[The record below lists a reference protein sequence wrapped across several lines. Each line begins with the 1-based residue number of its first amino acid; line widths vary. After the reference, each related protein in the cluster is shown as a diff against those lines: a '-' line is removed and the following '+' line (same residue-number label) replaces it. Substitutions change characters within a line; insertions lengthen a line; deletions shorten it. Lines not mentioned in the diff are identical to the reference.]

1 MDNRRYNSREE
12 RKRLENEQRK
22 SRGRSSSK
30 KVKSAKPKK
39 SWLKRIVLVVV
50 ALGVIGLLLG
60 GGLFAYYAATA
71 PKLDEETLKD
81 PVSSKFYDKN
91 GKEFYTMGTEE
102 REHVKFEDIP
112 KQMQDAIL
120 STEDARFYDH
130 HGIDFYRLGGAVLAN
145 FRDGFGSQGASTI
158 TQQVIK
164 NSFFNNGKTIKRKAQ
179 EAYLSLQLER
189 EYTKDE
195 IFEMYF
201 NKVLMSGRIYGFGT
215 AAKYFYGKDID
226 QLTLPQMALLAG
238 MPQSPNN
245 YNAFKNPD
253 LAEKRRN
260 TVLKLMYNN
269 KKITKDEM
277 EAAMKVSVKQG
288 LLPESK
294 RIANNSSKYDAFIDV
309 VLKELAENGD
319 EKALE
324 DGISI
329 YTTLDPEAQKVVE
342 KTINN
347 DANFPTKDIQT
358 GISVVDT
365 ETGAIAAVG
374 GSRDYGPERGFNYA
388 QALKTRQPGSTMKP
402 IMDYG
407 PAIEYLKWSTGH
419 ILVDEP
425 MNYSGTSQAIN
436 NYDNQFKGA
445 LTMREALYNSRNIPA
460 IKAFKEVGT
469 SKVKEF
475 ISGFGL
481 KPDDLYESDAIG
493 GGSVNLSPIDMSAI
507 YASFGNNGIYT
518 KAYSIKK
525 IVYRDGNT
533 AKTYTPEP
541 QAAMSDYTA
550 YMLTDM
556 MRDVVSSK
564 SGASG
569 GAAAVPGL
577 DIAGKTGT
585 TNYTSEQLQEYGLPS
600 NAVPDSWF
608 SGYTTRYSMSVWTGY
623 SSRKQGIVS
632 PQERQLAQNL
642 FRIIMSQISA
652 GKNTPNFKQPSSVIS
667 SGSELYVRG
676 TQAPVEKEEEKDE
689 KVSAPTGLSAT
700 YDADSKTVSL
710 SWNKS
715 DTDGAKYRVSVDGKT
730 ITTTGDT
737 KASYR
742 VPEGAT
748 SLTFSVAAVVDGK
761 ESASASAT
769 VKIAEEPEEPAV
781 DEPDQPETDQPGE
794 TPETDQP
801 ETNQP
806 GDNQGDNQNDNNN
819 GNNNG
824 NNGNNGNGNQNDNN
838 NGNTTKPKKPAEPDQ
853 PETDE
858 PAAENNQ
865 GNGN

>member
-12 RKRLENEQRK
+12 RKRLESEQRK
-22 SRGRSSSK
+22 GRNRSSSK
-30 KVKSAKPKK
+30 KGKSVKPKK
-39 SWLKRIVLVVV
+39 SWVKRILLTIV
-50 ALGVIGLLLG
+50 ALGVILLLVG
-60 GGLFAYYAATA
+60 GGVFAYYAATA

-102 REHVKFEDIP
+102 REHVDFEDIP
-112 KQMQDAIL
+112 KQMRDAIL

-130 HGIDFYRLGGAVLAN
+130 HGIDFYRLGGAVIAN
-145 FRDGFGSQGASTI
+145 VRDGFGAQGASTI

-215 AAKYFYGKDID
+215 ASQYFFGKDID

-260 TVLKLMYNN
+260 TVLRLMYNN

-277 EAAMKVSVKQG
+277 EAAMKVSVKKG
-288 LLPESK
+288 LLPESQ

-329 YTTLDPEAQKVVE
+329 YTTLDPEAQKIVE

-365 ETGAIAAVG
+365 ETGAIAAIG
-374 GSRDYGPERGFNYA
+374 GARNYGPERGFNYA

-419 ILVDEP
+419 TLVDEP
-425 MNYSGTSQAIN
+425 MNYSGTSQSIN

-445 LTMREALYNSRNIPA
+445 ITMREALYNSRNIPA
-460 IKAFKEVGT
+460 IKAFKEVGV
-469 SKVKEF
+469 SKVKDF
-475 ISGFGL
+475 ISNFGL
-481 KPDDLYESDAIG
+481 KPEDLYESDAIG

-518 KAYSIKK
+518 KPHAIKK

-569 GAAAVPGL
+569 SAAAVSGL

-585 TNYTSEQLQEYGLPS
+585 TNYTSEQLQQYGLPN

-642 FRIIMSQISA
+642 FRIIMGQISA
-652 GKNTPNFKQPSSVIS
+652 GKNTPNFKQPNSVIS

-676 TQAPVEKEEEKDE
+676 TQAPVKEEEKE
-689 KVSAPTGLSAT
+689 KEDKVAAPTGLNAT
-700 YDADSKTVSL
+700 YDAASKTVSL

-715 DTDGAKYRVSVDGKT
+715 KTDGAQYRVTVDGKT
-730 ITTTGDT
+730 ITTTSDT
-737 KASYR
+737 KASYG
-742 VPEGAT
+742 VPGGAT
-748 SLTFSVAAVVDGK
+748 SLTFSVVAIANGK
-761 ESASASAT
+761 ESSAASAT
-769 VKIAEEPEEPAV
+769 VKIAEEVEEPEV
-781 DEPDQPETDQPGE
+781 EEPDQPETNQPDE

-806 GDNQGDNQNDNNN
+806 EDNTGNNQTDNTEDGTNN
-819 GNNNG
+819 GGG
-824 NNGNNGNGNQNDNN
+824 NDT
-838 NGNTTKPKKPAEPDQ
+838 TTKPTEPDQ

-858 PAAENNQ
+858 PATESNQDNEN
-865 GNGN
+865 